1 MPLSTVLGAQSLIK
15 PGVCTTATRPAS
27 PYTGQMIYDT
37 TVATTLVW
45 SGSAWIGSAGKVL
58 QVVQGTLST
67 QFGTTSTSFVT
78 TGLTASITPSA
89 TSSKILILAGI
100 NLSNSGANDTYA
112 TLFRAS
118 TNLGPSNGFVNWYSL
133 QGQGGAALNYLDSPS
148 TTSATAYTVYLRVGA
163 GTGYISVANTI
174 NTIILQE
181 ISAQVADDYL

>member
-27 PYTGQMIYDT
+27 PYTGQTIYDT

-67 QFGTTSTSFVT
+67 QTGTTSTSFVT
-78 TGLTASITPSA
+78 SNLTASITPSA

-100 NLSNSGANDTYA
+100 NISNTGSNDSYA
-112 TLFRAS
+112 TLYRGS
-118 TNLGPSNGFVNWYSL
+118 TNLGPSNGFVNWYSTV
-133 QGQGGAALNYLDSPS
+133 GQGGAALNYLDSPS
-148 TTSATAYTVYLRVGA
+148 TTSATTYAVYIRASA
-163 GTGYISVANTI
+163 GRADICVANTI

-181 ISAQVADDYL
+181 ISA